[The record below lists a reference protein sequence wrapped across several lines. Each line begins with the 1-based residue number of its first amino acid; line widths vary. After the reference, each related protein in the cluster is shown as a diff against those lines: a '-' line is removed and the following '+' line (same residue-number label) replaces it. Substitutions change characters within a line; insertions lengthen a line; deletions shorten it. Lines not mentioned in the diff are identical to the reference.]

1 MEDLER
7 ERRMP
12 VFFLISI
19 VLHAL
24 LFLIAPRVPSGL
36 FAGLFPGDQGGLTYV
51 TLVDVT
57 TPERPRAAVAEAA
70 RRPQAIPQPQPRPE
84 PAPPAEQQAKP
95 EPGPA
100 RSEAEVRVPEVRAEV
115 IQEQP
120 QEEKPTAVTPSVAEA
135 RPQPEA
141 RPATPAEAP
150 SASDAEVGDVEVAAT
165 LTPVLTAPQGTRP
178 VPAVPAPP
186 QVEEEVSSRA
196 ATAAESGPPA
206 QSELPAGEESASA
219 SEPGGTGAREN
230 VSSAAPNAEL
240 STEPALPPMG
250 LSMISSPGSYGW
262 PKNFVG
268 VINRALTVEVAV
280 IVDPAGNVLE
290 TVVTSSS
297 GIDAI
302 DDYSVTVATR
312 GMTYRPYDETYEI
325 RVVFIYDPEARS
337 LTHRVDGLIKV
348 PPTVGS
354 FAR

>member
-1 MEDLER
+1 MDDLER

-19 VLHAL
+19 ILHAL
-24 LFLIAPRVPSGL
+24 LFPIAPRVPSGL

-57 TPERPRAAVAEAA
+57 MPERPRAAVAEAA

-84 PAPPAEQQAKP
+84 PAPPAEQQT

-100 RSEAEVRVPEVRAEV
+100 QSEVEANVPEVRAEV

-135 RPQPEA
+135 RPEPEA
-141 RPATPAEAP
+141 RPVTPAEAP
-150 SASDAEVGDVEVAAT
+150 AASDAEAGDVEVAAT
-165 LTPVLTAPQGTRP
+165 LTPVLTAPQGDRP

-186 QVEEEVSSRA
+186 QVEEEVSSRV
-196 ATAAESGPPA
+196 ATTAESGPPA
-206 QSELPAGEESASA
+206 RSESPAGEERAAA

-230 VSSAAPNAEL
+230 VTSAAPNAEL

-250 LSMISSPGSYGW
+250 MSMIRSPGSFGW